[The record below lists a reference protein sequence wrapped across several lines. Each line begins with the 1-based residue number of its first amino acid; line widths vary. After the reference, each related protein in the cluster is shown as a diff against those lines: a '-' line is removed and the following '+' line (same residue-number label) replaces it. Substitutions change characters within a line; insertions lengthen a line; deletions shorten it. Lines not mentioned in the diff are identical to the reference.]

1 MHLPWPG
8 VAGSTGWDKAQAWH
22 TGAEQ
27 QQQQSKGEGGE
38 LGMLKRKTET
48 LPVQSCRLLSTP
60 GSSRPSQTGY
70 SLSSVRSTAEFKI
83 NRNDTITVSK
93 DYNSSIHIENNPSKL

>member
-1 MHLPWPG
+1 MRLPWLG

-22 TGAEQ
+22 TVAEQ
-27 QQQQSKGEGGE
+27 QQLQQSEGERGE

-83 NRNDTITVSK
+83 NRKDTITVSK
-93 DYNSSIHIENNPSKL
+93 D

>member
-1 MHLPWPG
+1 MRLPWLG

-22 TGAEQ
+22 TVAEQ
-27 QQQQSKGEGGE
+27 QQQQQSEGEGEGGE
-38 LGMLKRKTET
+38 LEMLKRKTET

-83 NRNDTITVSK
+83 NRKDTITVSK
-93 DYNSSIHIENNPSKL
+93 D